1 MHNCPFCRIMLPNL
15 EDMWNPIGRG
25 FDGSPASVG
34 GVRSCA
40 WCASNAAIMD
50 TTRTLLQQVAQP
62 LVSFFA
68 ALASVPELIGESDK
82 ENVEGRR
89 GQTPAETPEN

>member
-1 MHNCPFCRIMLPNL
+1 
-15 EDMWNPIGRG
+15 
-25 FDGSPASVG
+25 
-34 GVRSCA
+34 
-40 WCASNAAIMD
+40 MD